1 MFLAAS
7 LVSRCVREGHIF
19 LDLNDH
25 AGKIVFRS
33 EDGEN
38 IIECP
43 PLQSWLASL
52 KSSPCVGEPGDFKPL
67 ILDENGRLYL
77 QRYWQYEKD
86 VAEYITLRI
95 SGNQ

>member
-43 PLQSWLASL
+43 PIAVMACFSEIIALR
-52 KSSPCVGEPGDFKPL
+52 
-67 ILDENGRLYL
+67 GRA
-77 QRYWQYEKD
+77 R
-86 VAEYITLRI
+86 
-95 SGNQ
+95 

>member
-25 AGKIVFRS
+25 AGKIIFRS

-43 PLQSWLASL
+43 PLQSWLTSL

-86 VAEYITLRI
+86 VAEYITL
-95 SGNQ
+95 QHFTE